1 MSRISL
7 ALSCAINF
15 LVCACANIPTG
26 PSIMVLPAPGQSF
39 DQFRNDDAI
48 CQQFANSQMGG
59 TSANDAAVDSEV
71 GSAVVGTLLG
81 AALGAA
87 VGGGGGAAI
96 GAGSGLVAGSVM
108 GLGSSG
114 GSRNATQQRY
124 DGAYMQCMYAKG
136 HQVPVSGHISNQ
148 SSYPSAAPYQSAP
161 PVANIPP
168 PPPGLPPPP
177 PNQ

>member
-7 ALSCAINF
+7 ALSCSITL
-15 LVCACANIPTG
+15 LVSGCASIPTG
-26 PSIMVLPAPGQSF
+26 PSIMVLPSPGQSF

-59 TSANDAAVDSEV
+59 ASANDAAVDSGV

-87 VGGGGGAAI
+87 VSGGRGAAI

-108 GLGSSG
+108 GLGASG
-114 GSRNATQQRY
+114 SSRNATQQRY
-124 DGAYMQCMYAKG
+124 DAAYMQCMYAKG

-148 SSYPSAAPYQSAP
+148 SPYPSVAPYQSAP
-161 PVANIPP
+161 PATNVPP
-168 PPPGLPPPP
+168 PPPGLPPPA

>member
-1 MSRISL
+1 
-7 ALSCAINF
+7 
-15 LVCACANIPTG
+15 
-26 PSIMVLPAPGQSF
+26 MVLPSSSQSF

-48 CQQFANSQMGG
+48 CRQFADTRLGG
-59 TSANDAAVDSEV
+59 ATANGAAAESEV

-87 VGGGGGAAI
+87 VGGGRGAAI

-108 GLGSSG
+108 GLGASGSSMN
-114 GSRNATQQRY
+114 STQQRY

-148 SSYPSAAPYQSAP
+148 SPYPNVAPYQSAP
-161 PVANIPP
+161 PAAQIPP

-177 PNQ
+177 PQ

>member
-1 MSRISL
+1 MSRKSL
-7 ALSCAINF
+7 VLSCSITLLAGG
-15 LVCACANIPTG
+15 CASMPTG

-59 TSANDAAVDSEV
+59 SSANDSAIESEV
-71 GSAVVGTLLG
+71 GSAAVGTLLG

-87 VGGGGGAAI
+87 VGGGRGAAI

-108 GLGSSG
+108 GLGASG
-114 GSRNATQQRY
+114 SSRNATQQRY
-124 DGAYMQCMYAKG
+124 DSAYMQCMYAKG

-148 SSYPSAAPYQSAP
+148 SPYPSVGPYQSAP
-161 PVANIPP
+161 PGANIPP
-168 PPPGLPPPP
+168 PSSGMPPPP
-177 PNQ
+177 PQQ